1 MAISPA
7 TPAAFDPGRALLDPA
22 SYARTGYPDALFK
35 RLRDEAPVC
44 RVTDPMV
51 PYWAIT
57 RHRDIVEIC
66 RDPERFSNLP
76 HFQLNIDAPF
86 GSEDA
91 REPETIIQMDPPR
104 HRRFRELVAHRFT
117 PRALVPVENALDP
130 IADEVIDALAARG
143 SEGVC
148 DFVEALATPFPM
160 AVIAW
165 LLEVPRADWPAIF
178 EWTNGVVAPNEPEY
192 QRDGETPHETRL
204 RSSKALYDYFAD
216 LACEREHSGSDDL
229 VTLLARAR
237 IDGKPLPPHI
247 LSSYYMLL
255 IVAGNETTRNA
266 ISGGLQA
273 FLENPA
279 RWDEL
284 VANRGLV
291 KDAGEECLRWST
303 PVVQMAR
310 TATQDCT
317 LHGQSIRKGDTLA
330 CFYASANRDERVF
343 ADPDTFRFDRRPNP
357 HLAFG
362 IGEHF
367 CVGAHLAR
375 IELRAMLRRL
385 LARFERFEAAG
396 PTERLQSSTTGGF
409 KRLPVRYRFRSPGAA
424 RA

>member
-1 MAISPA
+1 MSPTRPTNA
-7 TPAAFDPGRALLDPA
+7 DLDPGRSLLDPA
-22 SYARTGYPDALFK
+22 RYAREGYPDALFR

-44 RVTDPMV
+44 RVNDPML

-57 RHRDIVEIC
+57 RHRDIVLVC

-76 HFQLNIDAPF
+76 HFQINIDAPF
-86 GSEDA
+86 GGSDA
-91 REPETIIQMDPPR
+91 REPETIIQMDPPK
-104 HRRFRELVAHRFT
+104 HRRFRELVSARFT
-117 PRALVPVENALDP
+117 PRALQPVEAALDP
-130 IADEVIDALAARG
+130 LADEVIDELEAEG
-143 SEGVC
+143 SAGTC
-148 DFVEALATPFPM
+148 DFVEKLATPFPM

-165 LLEVPRADWPAIF
+165 LLEVPRADWPVLF

-192 QRDGETPHETRL
+192 QRPGETPHETRL
-204 RSSKALYDYFAD
+204 RSSKALYDYFDA
-216 LACEREHSGSDDL
+216 LARERERGDGDDL
-229 VTLLARAR
+229 VTLLAKAR
-237 IDGKPLPPHI
+237 VDGERLPPHI

-273 FLENPA
+273 LIDHPDL
-279 RWDEL
+279 WDQL
-284 VANRGLV
+284 AADPGLA
-291 KDAGEECLRWST
+291 KDAGEECLRWTT

-310 TATQDCT
+310 TATCDVE
-317 LHGQSIRKGDTLA
+317 LHGQQIRRGDTLA

-343 ADPDTFRFDRRPNP
+343 ADPFSFRFDRRPNP

-385 LARFERFEAAG
+385 TARFERFESAG
-396 PTERLQSSTTGGF
+396 KPERLQSSTTGGF
-409 KRLPVRYRFRSPGAA
+409 KRLPVRYAFKPRR
-424 RA
+424 

>member
-1 MAISPA
+1 MEGSASP
-7 TPAAFDPGRALLDPA
+7 TGPLDPGRRLLDPVR
-22 SYARTGYPDALFK
+22 YAREGYPDALFR

-44 RVTDPMV
+44 RVSDPMV

-76 HFQLNIDAPF
+76 HFQINIDAPF

-104 HRRFRELVAHRFT
+104 HRRFRELVSHRFT
-117 PRALVPVENALDP
+117 PRALLPVEAALDP
-130 IADEVIDALAARG
+130 IADEVIDALEQDGA
-143 SEGVC
+143 EGLC
-148 DFVEALATPFPM
+148 DFVERLATPFPM

-165 LLEVPRADWPAIF
+165 LLEVPRSDWPLLF

-192 QRDGETPHETRL
+192 QRPGETPHETRL
-204 RSSKALYDYFAD
+204 RSSKALYDYFAE
-216 LACEREHSGSDDL
+216 LARERERTGGDDL

-237 IDGKPLPPHI
+237 VDGQPLPPH
-247 LSSYYMLL
+247 LLCSYYMLL

-273 FLENPA
+273 FLEHPD

-284 VANRGLV
+284 VANPRLV
-291 KDAGEECLRWST
+291 KDAGEEILRWST

-310 TATQDCT
+310 TATCDVE
-317 LHGQSIRKGDTLA
+317 LHGQQIRKGDTLA

-343 ADPDTFRFDRRPNP
+343 ADPYAFRFDRRPNP

-375 IELRAMLRRL
+375 IEIRSMLRRL
-385 LARFERFEAAG
+385 TARFERFEAAG
-396 PTERLQSSTTGGF
+396 EPSRLQSSTTGGF
-409 KRLPVRYRFRSPGAA
+409 KRLPVRYAFKRRH
-424 RA
+424 

>member
-1 MAISPA
+1 MQDTASPA
-7 TPAAFDPGRALLDPA
+7 SPLDPGRALLDPVL
-22 SYARTGYPDALFK
+22 YAREGYPDALFR

-44 RVTDPMV
+44 RVGDPMA

-57 RHRDIVEIC
+57 RHRDIVEVC

-76 HFQLNIDAPF
+76 QFQINIDAPF

-104 HRRFRELVAHRFT
+104 HRRFRELVSHRFT
-117 PRALVPVENALDP
+117 PRALLPVEAALDP
-130 IADEVIDALAARG
+130 IADEVIDALEQDGA
-143 SEGVC
+143 EGVC
-148 DFVEALATPFPM
+148 DFVERLATPFPM

-165 LLEVPRADWPAIF
+165 LLEVPRSDWPLLF

-192 QRDGETPHETRL
+192 QRPGETPHETRL

-216 LACEREHSGSDDL
+216 LAHEREKTGGDDL

-237 IDGKPLPPHI
+237 VDGRPLPPHI
-247 LSSYYMLL
+247 LSSYAMLL

-273 FLENPA
+273 LLENPA

-284 VANRGLV
+284 VANPRLV
-291 KDAGEECLRWST
+291 KDAGEEILRWST

-310 TATQDCT
+310 TATCDVE
-317 LHGQSIRKGDTLA
+317 LRGQKIRKGDTLA

-343 ADPDTFRFDRRPNP
+343 ADPYGFRFDRRPNP

-375 IELRAMLRRL
+375 LEVRAMLRRL
-385 LARFERFEAAG
+385 IARFERFEAAG
-396 PTERLQSSTTGGF
+396 EPARLQSSTTGGY
-409 KRLPVRYRFRSPGAA
+409 KRLPVRYAFKRGH
-424 RA
+424 

>member
-1 MAISPA
+1 MQGSAPSAVPL
-7 TPAAFDPGRALLDPA
+7 DPGRVLLDPVR
-22 SYARTGYPDALFK
+22 YAREGYPDALFR

-44 RVTDPMV
+44 RVSDPMV

-57 RHRDIVEIC
+57 RHRDIVEVC

-76 HFQLNIDAPF
+76 HFQINIDAPF

-104 HRRFRELVAHRFT
+104 HRRFRELVSHRFT
-117 PRALVPVENALDP
+117 PRALLPVEAALDP
-130 IADEVIDALAARG
+130 IADEVIDALEQDGA
-143 SEGVC
+143 EGVC
-148 DFVEALATPFPM
+148 DFVERLATPFPM

-165 LLEVPRADWPAIF
+165 LLEVPRSDWPLLF

-192 QRDGETPHETRL
+192 QRPGETPHETRL
-204 RSSKALYDYFAD
+204 RSSKALYDYFGD
-216 LACEREHSGSDDL
+216 LAREREKTGGDDL

-237 IDGKPLPPHI
+237 IDGRPLPPHI

-273 FLENPA
+273 FLENPE

-284 VANRGLV
+284 VADPRLV
-291 KDAGEECLRWST
+291 KDAGEEILRWST

-310 TATQDCT
+310 TATCDVE
-317 LHGQSIRKGDTLA
+317 LRGQKIRRGETLA

-343 ADPDTFRFDRRPNP
+343 ADPYTFRFDRRPNP

-375 IELRAMLRRL
+375 IEVRSMLRRL
-385 LARFERFEAAG
+385 TARFERFEAAG
-396 PTERLQSSTTGGF
+396 EPARLQSSTTGGY
-409 KRLPVRYRFRSPGAA
+409 KRLPVRYAFRRES
-424 RA
+424 